1 MGKRSG
7 FENKIMMT
15 AEVRITEGSD
25 IERIRK
31 STRGIRELV
40 EQFPLLFFS
49 FFLPARNAKLG
60 SSSKQVEATLQ
71 NASRRS

>member
-25 IERIRK
+25 IEYEK
-31 STRGIRELV
+31 AREESENRPPFSV
-40 EQFPLLFFS
+40 ERSSFS
-49 FFLPARNAKLG
+49 FFSPARNAKLG